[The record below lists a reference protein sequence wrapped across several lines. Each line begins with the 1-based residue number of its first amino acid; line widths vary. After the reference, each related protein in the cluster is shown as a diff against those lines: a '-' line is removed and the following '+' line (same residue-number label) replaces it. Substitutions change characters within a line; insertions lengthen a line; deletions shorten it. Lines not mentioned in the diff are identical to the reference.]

1 MRNTIEKLLT
11 GIIVASIIASI
22 SIGSLTVRGIS
33 TNVNDSAFSIPNSS
47 TLDMTWPG
55 NSDQWMEV
63 APETQGIDP
72 DKIAEMIEFINSSQI
87 DIHSIVIARNGY
99 LLLEEY
105 FWESQIYRNITG
117 GKEYSG
123 GYTTHMQQSTTKSV
137 ISVLIGI
144 AIQEGFLDNVSQT
157 LYEFY
162 ADIWNINFTNSEQ
175 KKSITI
181 EHLLTHNSGL
191 NGGSAGYPPNGKT
204 LIQLDC
210 IDWALDRVPLKF
222 PPGQSGVYEYSNDGV
237 NLLSGIIE
245 NVTGKSTEEFAQEYL
260 FTPLGISED
269 EYVWWH
275 DDKNVSYGGYG
286 LECTPKVQAKFGI
299 LCLNDGNWDGTQIVE
314 PNFMADAFTQQIS
327 AWGMPYGYLFY
338 IRDDPFDSY
347 MTIGAGG
354 QDIYILPEYNI
365 VVGFTAFDGGPYVQ
379 MIVDYILQFVEPPS
393 NPPPENP
400 AIPGYS
406 LNMIILAIFCV
417 SAVIIISKK
426 KNSKS

>member
-1 MRNTIEKLLT
+1 MNNTIEKLLT

-123 GYTTHMQQSTTKSV
+123 GYTTHMQQSTTKS
-137 ISVLIGI
+137 IMAILIGI
-144 AIQEGFLDNVSQT
+144 ALQEGFLDNVSQT

-162 ADIWNINFTNSEQ
+162 ADIWNVNFTHSEQ
-175 KKSITI
+175 KKGITI
-181 EHLLTHNSGL
+181 EHLLTQNSGL
-191 NGGSAGYPPNGKT
+191 NGGGAGYPPNSKT
-204 LIQLDC
+204 IIQLDC
-210 IDWALDRVPLKF
+210 IDWTLDRVPLKF
-222 PPGQSGVYEYSNDGV
+222 NPGQNGVFEYSNDGP

-245 NVTGKSTEEFAQEYL
+245 NVTGKSTQEFAQEYL
-260 FTPLGISED
+260 FTPLGISEK
-269 EYVWWH
+269 EYYWWH

-286 LECTPKVQAKFGI
+286 LDCTPKVQAKLGI
-299 LCLNDGNWDGTQIVE
+299 LCLNNGTWDGTQIVE
-314 PNFMADAFTQQIS
+314 PNFMEDAITQQIS
-327 AWGMPYGYLFY
+327 AWGMPYGYLWY
-338 IRDDPFDSY
+338 LMDSPFEAY
-347 MTIGAGG
+347 FTAGAGG
-354 QDIYILPEYNI
+354 QNIYVIPEYNI
-365 VVGFTAFDGGPYVQ
+365 VVGFTASDDPYYSP
-379 MIVDYILQFVEPPS
+379 MISNYILQFVDPPVDQ
-393 NPPPENP
+393 PPDDP
-400 AIPGYS
+400 AIPGFS
-406 LNMIILAIFCV
+406 INMIILTIFCTSV
-417 SAVIIISKK
+417 VIIISKK
-426 KNSKS
+426 KTSNK